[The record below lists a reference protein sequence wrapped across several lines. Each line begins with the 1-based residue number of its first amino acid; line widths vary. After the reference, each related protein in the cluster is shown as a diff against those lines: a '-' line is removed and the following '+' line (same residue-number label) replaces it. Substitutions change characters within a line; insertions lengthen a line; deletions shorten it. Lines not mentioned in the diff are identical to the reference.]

1 MPLHVIIIRAS
12 ALELGSDITGIG
24 RAISITETIGGT
36 RRAVL

>member
-1 MPLHVIIIRAS
+1 
-12 ALELGSDITGIG
+12 LGSDITGIG